1 MNSEDVRADQS
12 QFGYTIA
19 DVQRLLRRV
28 FDRRAADL
36 GLTRAQWLALSRIA
50 RAQGLTQSELAQDL
64 DMEAIAIGRVVDRLQ
79 LAGFV
84 ERHADPDDRRCWR
97 LHLSSKSDDVMSG
110 MKQLA
115 NTLRE
120 DMLEGVS
127 ADEFEVTM
135 RVLGKVK
142 QNLFR
147 LDREGKTAPRRK
159 DT

>member
-1 MNSEDVRADQS
+1 MTGKDPGGDKA

-19 DVQRLLRRV
+19 DLQRLLRRV

-36 GLTRAQWLALSRIA
+36 GLTRSQWLALSRIA
-50 RAQGLTQSELAQDL
+50 RAEGLTQSELAHDL

-84 ERHADPDDRRCWR
+84 ERHADPGDRRCWR
-97 LHLSSKSDDVMSG
+97 LHLAPKSDEVMSG
-110 MKQLA
+110 MKKLA
-115 NTLRE
+115 DALRA

-127 ADEFEVTM
+127 VAEFEVTM

-142 QNLFR
+142 ETLSR
-147 LDREGKTAPRRK
+147 LDREGKSAARK
-159 DT
+159 QNA